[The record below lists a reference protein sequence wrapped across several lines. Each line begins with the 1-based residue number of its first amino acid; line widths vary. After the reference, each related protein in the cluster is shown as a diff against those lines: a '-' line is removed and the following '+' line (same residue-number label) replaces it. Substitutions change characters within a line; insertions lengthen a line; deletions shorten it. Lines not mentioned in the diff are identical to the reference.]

1 MNFSLQD
8 FQRGASA
15 AAAAPQTSNVGNN
28 NRKRQRDEDTNDSDS
43 TVASKK
49 HKPAGGSETKQQP
62 MIVDSTLDR
71 VHFKTGCW
79 AKHGRSLKDQFD
91 KEFNRIKDDRKLITR
106 SEIAANERLK
116 NTGHVDV
123 HARLAQLRRTFN
135 SFGLVP
141 TPQQR
146 ALFEL
151 MMMACLPRI
160 VGPTWESRKIE
171 IMRELNV
178 KELPTNVHYIMPR
191 QYGKTT
197 GTAMGEA
204 AIGYNVP
211 LNSAI
216 FSTGSRTARSL
227 NRQIRNFVLRL
238 PDGAKRL
245 VVSNAEVLEISTVP
259 IQNKKD
265 ARSEFNARIAAYPA
279 SGDSKCLFGW
289 LV

>member
-1 MNFSLQD
+1 
-8 FQRGASA
+8 
-15 AAAAPQTSNVGNN
+15 
-28 NRKRQRDEDTNDSDS
+28 
-43 TVASKK
+43 
-49 HKPAGGSETKQQP
+49 
-62 MIVDSTLDR
+62 
-71 VHFKTGCW
+71 
-79 AKHGRSLKDQFD
+79 
-91 KEFNRIKDDRKLITR
+91 
-106 SEIAANERLK
+106 
-116 NTGHVDV
+116 
-123 HARLAQLRRTFN
+123 
-135 SFGLVP
+135 
-141 TPQQR
+141 
-146 ALFEL
+146 
-151 MMMACLPRI
+151 
-160 VGPTWESRKIE
+160 
-171 IMRELNV
+171 MRELNV

-265 ARSEFNARIAAYPA
+265 TRSEFNARIAAYPA
-279 SGDSKCLFGW
+279 SGDSKCLVFSHKNNYIYKERKREREGRRKKQ
-289 LV
+289 